1 MRALRLLML
10 VLIRGYQLLI
20 SPFFPPSCRYIPS
33 CSEYA
38 RQAVVRHGP
47 LRGGWLAL
55 RRLLRCHPWAD
66 WGYDP
71 VPDAPA
77 DQVKGSR
84 AQNAGTAKNSAGGLG
99 LCADCRHLD
108 H

>member
-1 MRALRLLML
+1 MGALRLVML

-20 SPFFPPSCRYIPS
+20 SPFFPPSCRYYPS

-55 RRLLRCHPWAD
+55 RRLLRCHPWGS

-71 VPDAPA
+71 VPDPVSDRTSDPVAA
-77 DQVKGSR
+77 
-84 AQNAGTAKNSAGGLG
+84 AGAAKKSAGGLG